1 MHVHLGIL
9 NALTIFASVII
20 IGFFWRLV
28 AGMNADNS
36 VGQGMAFIY

>member
-9 NALTIFASVII
+9 HGATIFASVIVF
-20 IGFFWRLV
+20 GFFWRLL

-36 VGQGMAFIY
+36 LGQAMSFIY